1 MPYSENAQH
10 VRPDA
15 KCGLFP
21 RSSPPLFPESA
32 FSNRFTPYE
41 YPRQRHRDSH
51 LIRKHFLKR
60 GCWYVSDR
68 ISRKE
73 KRAIAIVVNQAH
85 AFIHKLILANGAM
98 AHLAVNANIEHGT
111 AWDVD

>member
-1 MPYSENAQH
+1 MRNDQTRYYE
-10 VRPDA
+10 VWIGR
-15 KCGLFP
+15 L
-21 RSSPPLFPESA
+21 RSIVELDDPKMGST
-32 FSNRFTPYE
+32 FSFTPYE
-41 YPRQRHRDSH
+41 YPRQLHRDGH

-60 GCWYVSDR
+60 GRWYVSDR

-73 KRAIAIVVNQAH
+73 RRAIAIVVNQAH

>member
-1 MPYSENAQH
+1 MRTDQTRYYEVWIGRLRAIVELDDPKIGST
-10 VRPDA
+10 
-15 KCGLFP
+15 
-21 RSSPPLFPESA
+21 
-32 FSNRFTPYE
+32 FSFTPCE
-41 YPRQRHRDSH
+41 YPRQRHRDGH

-60 GCWYVSDR
+60 GRWHVSER

-85 AFIHKLILANGAM
+85 AFIHQLILANGAM

>member
-1 MPYSENAQH
+1 MRTVQTRYYEVWIGRLRSIVELDDPKMGSTYS
-10 VRPDA
+10 
-15 KCGLFP
+15 
-21 RSSPPLFPESA
+21 
-32 FSNRFTPYE
+32 FTPYE
-41 YPRQRHRDSH
+41 YPRQRHADGQ

-60 GCWYVSDR
+60 GRWYVSDR

-73 KRAIAIVVNQAH
+73 RRAIAIVVNQAH